1 MLRSFVGF
9 FSQSLQRKL
18 LLFNISLVILT
29 TIILFLF
36 LNNNIQTITNFSLDQ
51 NSVGMEQTVE
61 DYLTKYTQEKADS
74 TSLQLQAAQAN
85 LSIFGK
91 TAQKIIDNYAE
102 IQANPALF
110 KLSLFETHLHEVH
123 GALSSE
129 PTDNVDTLIPP
140 SIADNPQARELL
152 SVSALLNLNIDAIYK
167 ANPNNAFIYFVG
179 GPDAPVTR
187 AYPNIHLAETLGK
200 GLNSLFWKDFFSQ
213 NVDGWRKWYTD
224 PDLQRRIP
232 SPITVEPPY
241 EDAAGQGVV
250 VTMFYPLW
258 DKKAMKFAG
267 AVGADITLNNIIEH
281 VLSTQ
286 VARTGFAFLT
296 NGKGEILAM
305 PKAANRLFGVDV
317 TERQLGSLTYYT
329 GALSQ
334 SRIPAVQRMA
344 TSLLAGPK
352 GVYKL
357 SLDDIG
363 AKTINDNY
371 LLAFASLP
379 ALSNS
384 QYQEDRWR
392 LAIVVP
398 ESESLAVL
406 YKTDAAIKEKRATTG
421 AISLVMVIVLLFAAT
436 IVSTRFSN
444 SVTADLRTL
453 AQAAKQVSAK
463 AYDIKL
469 DLKSQ
474 DEIGQLGPVFEGMA
488 REIRNYTTNLEAMV
502 VERTAE
508 LRRANE
514 EITHLNERLKDENL
528 RLSAE
533 LDVAR
538 QLQMMVLP
546 HDSEARAI
554 ESLDIAGYMHPADE
568 VGGDYYD
575 ILPVGDSVI
584 MGIGDVTGH
593 GLPAGV
599 IMLMAQT
606 ALLTLSR
613 SGEQDMRR
621 VLALLNQV
629 LYQNILRIR
638 ENKSMTLAVLQY
650 CDREVNI
657 VGQHETVIICRHT
670 GQMEVIDTLDLG
682 FPVGLE
688 DDISDFIFS
697 KKVQLTSG
705 DVMLLY
711 TDGITEAEN
720 SQNEMFGLTNL
731 TISLASHHRLDAKEI
746 LDHIIE
752 DVYSFIGSARVYDDI
767 SMLVVKQK

>member
-1 MLRSFVGF
+1 MLSRVVTF

-18 LLFNISLVILT
+18 LLFNISLVILAT
-29 TIILFLF
+29 VILFLF
-36 LNNNIQTITNFSLDQ
+36 LNNNIQTITNFSLAQ
-51 NSVGMEQTVE
+51 NTVGMEHTVE
-61 DYLTKYTQEKADS
+61 DYLTKYTEEKAHS
-74 TSLQLQAAQAN
+74 AWLQLKAAQDN
-85 LSIFGK
+85 LAIFGK
-91 TAQKIIDNYAE
+91 TAQKILDNYEE
-102 IQANPALF
+102 IQANSALF
-110 KLSLFETHLHEVH
+110 KLSLFETHLREVQ

-140 SIADNPQARELL
+140 AIADTPQARELL
-152 SVSALLNLNIDAIYK
+152 SVSALLNLNIDAIYD
-167 ANPNNAFIYFVG
+167 ANDNNAFIYFVG
-179 GPDAPVTR
+179 PPDAPVTR
-187 AYPNIHLAETLGK
+187 AYPNIQLAETLGE
-200 GLNSLFWKDFFSQ
+200 GLSLLFWKDFFSQ
-213 NVDGWRKWYTD
+213 NVDGWRKWHTD
-224 PDLQRRIP
+224 ADLQRRVP

-241 EDAAGQGVV
+241 EDAAGQGLV

-258 DKKAMKFAG
+258 DKEAMEFAG

-296 NGKGEILAM
+296 NGKGEIIAM
-305 PKAANRLFGVDV
+305 PEAGNRLFGVDLK
-317 TERQLGSLTYYT
+317 ERELGNLAYYT
-329 GALSQ
+329 GALSE

-344 TSLLAGPK
+344 TNLVARPD

-357 SLDDIG
+357 NLD
-363 AKTINDNY
+363 AKTETITDNY
-371 LLAFASLP
+371 LVAFASLP
-379 ALSNS
+379 PLSDS
-384 QYQEDRWR
+384 QYQENRWH

-398 ESESLAVL
+398 EGETFEVL
-406 YKTDAAIKEKRATTG
+406 YETDAAIKEKSTTIG
-421 AISLVMVIVLLFAAT
+421 VISLAMVVGLLIAAT
-436 IVSTRFSN
+436 VVSTRFSN
-444 SVTADLRTL
+444 SVTVDLRTL
-453 AQAAKQVSAK
+453 ARAAKQVSAK
-463 AYDIKL
+463 DYDIKL

-488 REIRNYTTNLEAMV
+488 REIRNYTTNLEAIV
-502 VERTAE
+502 IERTAE

-533 LDVAR
+533 LYVAQ

-546 HDSEARAI
+546 PDSETRAVKD
-554 ESLDIAGYMHPADE
+554 LDIACYMHPADE

-575 ILPVGDSVI
+575 ILQVGDSVI
-584 MGIGDVTGH
+584 VSIGDVTGH
-593 GLPAGV
+593 GLSAGV

-606 ALLTLSR
+606 AMLTLSR
-613 SGEQDMRR
+613 SGEQDMGR
-621 VLALLNQV
+621 VLTILNRV

-650 CDREVNI
+650 CNREVNI

-688 DDISDFIFS
+688 DDISDFISS

-711 TDGITEAEN
+711 TDGVTEAEN

-731 TISLASHHRLDAKEI
+731 TTSLANHHWLEAKEI
-746 LDHIIE
+746 LDHVIE
-752 DVYSFIGSARVYDDI
+752 DVNSFIGSARVYDDI

>member
-1 MLRSFVGF
+1 MLKRFVRF
-9 FSQSLQRKL
+9 FRQSLQRKL
-18 LLFNISLVILT
+18 LLFNIALVILT
-29 TIILFLF
+29 TVILFLF

-51 NSVGMEQTVE
+51 NTAGVEQTVE
-61 DYLTKYTQEKADS
+61 DYLTKYTREKAHS
-74 TSLQLQAAQAN
+74 TWLQLKAAQDN
-85 LSIFGK
+85 LTIFGK
-91 TAQKIIDNYAE
+91 TAQKIIDNYDE

-110 KLSLFETHLHEVH
+110 EMPMFETQLREVH

-129 PTDNVDTLIPP
+129 PTDNVDVLIPP
-140 SIADNPQARELL
+140 AIADNPQARKLL
-152 SVSALLNLNIDAIYK
+152 SVSALLNLNIEAIYQ

-179 GPDAPVTR
+179 SPDAPVTR
-187 AYPNIHLAETLGK
+187 AYPNIQLAEMLGER
-200 GLNSLFWKDFFSQ
+200 LNLLFWKDFFSQ

-224 PDLQRRIP
+224 PDLQRRIS

-241 EDAAGQGVV
+241 EDAAGQGLV

-258 DKKAMKFAG
+258 DKTTMEFAG

-296 NGKGEILAM
+296 NGKGEIIAM
-305 PKAANRLFGVDV
+305 PEAGNRLFGVDLK
-317 TERQLGSLTYYT
+317 ERELGNLAYYT
-329 GALSQ
+329 GALSE

-344 TSLLAGPK
+344 TNLVARPD

-357 SLDDIG
+357 NLD
-363 AKTINDNY
+363 AKTETITDNY
-371 LLAFASLP
+371 LVAFASLP
-379 ALSNS
+379 PLSDS
-384 QYQEDRWR
+384 QYQENRWH

-398 ESESLAVL
+398 EGETFEVL
-406 YKTDAAIKEKRATTG
+406 YETDAAIKEKSTTIG
-421 AISLVMVIVLLFAAT
+421 VISLAMVVGLLIAAT
-436 IVSTRFSN
+436 VVSTRFSN
-444 SVTADLRTL
+444 SVTVDLRTL
-453 AQAAKQVSAK
+453 ARAAKQVSAK
-463 AYDIKL
+463 DYDIKL

-488 REIRNYTTNLEAMV
+488 REIRNYTTNLEAIV
-502 VERTAE
+502 IERTAE

-533 LDVAR
+533 LYVAQ

-546 HDSEARAI
+546 PDSETRAVKD
-554 ESLDIAGYMHPADE
+554 LDIACYMHPADE

-575 ILPVGDSVI
+575 ILQVGDSVI
-584 MGIGDVTGH
+584 VSIGDVTGH
-593 GLPAGV
+593 GLSAGV

-606 ALLTLSR
+606 AMLTLSR
-613 SGEQDMRR
+613 SGEQDMGR
-621 VLALLNQV
+621 VLTILNRV

-650 CDREVNI
+650 CNREVNI

-688 DDISDFIFS
+688 DDISDFISS

-711 TDGITEAEN
+711 TDGVTEAEN

-731 TISLASHHRLDAKEI
+731 TTSLANYHRLDAKKI
-746 LDHIIE
+746 RDHIIE